1 VNSEKCAQLYNSGMS
16 LEAVAKEM
24 RIAKSSVRR
33 KLQWLGISLRPG
45 TQSHEG
51 RLAKKQRSL
60 AGHAPYGYLFIRG
73 RLVEHPQEIEI
84 VHRILD
90 LRKSGASFVSIAK
103 TLNADGVRNRK
114 GGPWWHPLICGDCE
128 KGKIETSFATLDETR
143 WQR

>member
-1 VNSEKCAQLYNSGMS
+1 MS

-45 TQSHEG
+45 THSPEG
-51 RLAKKQRSL
+51 KLAKKRRRF
-60 AGHAPYGYLFIRG
+60 AGHAPYGYFFIRG
-73 RLVEHPQEIEI
+73 RLVEHPKEIEV

-103 TLNADGVRNRK
+103 TLNADGVLTRK
-114 GGPWWHPLICGDCE
+114 GGHWWHPLVAAIVRRGVI
-128 KGKIETSFATLDETR
+128 KT
-143 WQR
+143 